1 MIICP
6 RHRGKCGLQDPI
18 PFNLKRSQ
26 LGLERSTF
34 ISKHGLARVEGFE
47 YKVSQSLV
55 LPPGMLLGSQ
65 QRGTHVAEA
74 PENRAQS
81 LGPQRMKPPGSARKA
96 RRPCR
101 PPGRVKSQ
109 DQRGRGEV
117 PTVFNTRSPGHPKA
131 TVCGRRK
138 SGGALWNHSPH
149 NLSVLPRKRK
159 QRGKCQKD
167 ESDTKL
173 R

>member
-1 MIICP
+1 MDWP
-6 RHRGKCGLQDPI
+6 H
-18 PFNLKRSQ
+18 
-26 LGLERSTF
+26 
-34 ISKHGLARVEGFE
+34 VEGFE

-55 LPPGMLLGSQ
+55 FPPVMLLGSQ

-81 LGPQRMKPPGSARKA
+81 LGPQRTKPPGSAGKA

-101 PPGRVKSQ
+101 PPGWVKSQ
-109 DQRGRGEV
+109 DQRERGEV
-117 PTVFNTRSPGHPKA
+117 PTRRRHLFNTRSPGHPKA

-167 ESDTKL
+167 EAVTKL
-173 R
+173 